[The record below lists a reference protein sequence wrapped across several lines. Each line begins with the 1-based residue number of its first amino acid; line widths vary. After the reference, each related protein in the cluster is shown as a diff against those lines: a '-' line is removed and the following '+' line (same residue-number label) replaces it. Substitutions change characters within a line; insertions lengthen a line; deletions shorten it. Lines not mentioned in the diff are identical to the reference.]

1 MVPTR
6 WAEEPDL
13 RRLRSQGSA
22 LGPVAPNGWSFGS
35 FGREEFEDL
44 FVDLRF
50 SSFFL
55 GCYCS
60 NNQFEVPCC
69 LICLICFGRVFVP

>member
-50 SSFFL
+50 SSFFW

-60 NNQFEVPCC
+60 RTNFKYLVA
-69 LICLICFGRVFVP
+69 

>member
-50 SSFFL
+50 
-55 GCYCS
+55 
-60 NNQFEVPCC
+60 
-69 LICLICFGRVFVP
+69 